1 MNYIVAD
8 LQTGGHEAICTAIA
22 QAVQTDVRTVVIPRG
37 QWYLEKPV
45 ALPDCITV
53 ILLGAE
59 IHAEGRAFT
68 NANADLPY
76 ALATEQKEI
85 HLLGLD
91 GARIESEADAQIA
104 FYNIQNF
111 SISGIEFQ
119 KGNGLLLRHARKGK
133 VSRLEF
139 TDCLHGVRMEE
150 GCREL
155 IVEDIR
161 AKTREESVCWI
172 GGETTV
178 WGRSNEMCQSIVS
191 RIFAQTQGAPAVAI
205 RQGDV
210 PADNIMIRDITDG
223 TSGDGYSVLLG
234 DGQAMVRD
242 VTVRNL
248 QSCRVGRIEKSC
260 DGVYFTANAETDP
273 EATRIL
279 TAKGGTPQS
288 PQLAPVPCTKWLF
301 ANDPAYCGETD
312 AQTLQ
317 NAVCA
322 AVKENAALIIPRMN
336 SRTGKCIWEID
347 ETIHLPSDTVV
358 ILLDAHLRMADYT
371 YCNMFTADH
380 TCNVAILGVG
390 SATVDS
396 GIPNGLKLKNAG
408 KYGFG
413 PITDNALIRIA
424 NAENVHI
431 SDIHICQSRWYGIY
445 CADSCMVNIRDIDY
459 YAPPIFPDLGGIY
472 VSGGCDHVTIENIT
486 GITGAD
492 AVLLEATGTAGNI
505 EQVTVS
511 AMLANVSRCCMVR
524 MFCHDG
530 NQIHGVTVAG
540 VIDSSV
546 PEQKK
551 QPRAMVCIG
560 QPEGWQTTPVKAGE
574 LHTVVVQDV
583 CGRGAATVELGGKSA
598 DVRIEN
604 IHSFNNTVCGLLSS
618 PEPEVTEYIL
628 NDTQKMLSDAFR
640 KEWTELTDCR
650 VDGMFFRC
658 NQASPYMRGTATSI
672 ITDKKKFVGTVANLS
687 GLQTESM
694 RLTNVFAEQ
703 VGTGIVVT
711 GQAKVR
717 VENLQI
723 AVCGREMAMCGSDS
737 ILTVNGET
745 CKITQSVA
753 L

>member
-8 LQTGGHEAICTAIA
+8 LQTGGYEAIYAALT
-22 QAVQTDVRTVVIPRG
+22 QAVASDIRTVVIPQG

-45 ALPDCITV
+45 ALPDSVTV

-59 IHAEGRAFT
+59 IYAKGCAFT
-68 NANADLPY
+68 NRKADLPY
-76 ALATEQKEI
+76 ALATEQKQI
-85 HLLGLD
+85 HLLGLE
-91 GARIESEADAQIA
+91 GACIESDADAQIA
-104 FYNIQNF
+104 FCNVQNF
-111 SISGIEFQ
+111 SISGIEFR
-119 KGNGLLLRHARKGK
+119 GGSGLLLRHARKGK
-133 VSRLEF
+133 LSRLKF
-139 TDCLHGVRMEE
+139 ADCLHGVRMEE

-155 IVEDIR
+155 IIEDIH
-161 AKTREESVCWI
+161 AQTREDSLCWI

-178 WGRSNEMCQSIVS
+178 WGRSNEICQSIVS
-191 RIFAQTQGAPAVAI
+191 RVYAQTQGAPAVAI

-210 PADNIMIRDITDG
+210 PADNIIIRDITDA
-223 TSGDGYSVLLG
+223 TPGDGCSILLG
-234 DGQAMVRD
+234 DGQAMLRD
-242 VTVRNL
+242 VTVRNVKTQRL
-248 QSCRVGRIEKSC
+248 AKVDGSC
-260 DGVYFTANAETDP
+260 DGVYITEAADISP

-279 TAKGGTPQS
+279 IAKGETPQS
-288 PQLAPVPCTKWLF
+288 PQLAPVSCTKWVF
-301 ANDPAYCGETD
+301 ANDPAYRGETD

-347 ETIHLPSDTVV
+347 ETIHLPFDTVV

-380 TCNVAILGVG
+380 ACNVAILGVG
-390 SATVDS
+390 CATVDS

-445 CADSCMVNIRDIDY
+445 CADSCLVNIRDVDF
-459 YAPPIFPDLGGIY
+459 YAPPIFPDLGGIC
-472 VSGGCDHVTIENIT
+472 VAGGCRDIGIENIT

-492 AVLLEATGTAGNI
+492 AVLLEATGNAGDI
-505 EQVTVS
+505 RCVSVS

-524 MFCHDG
+524 LFCHDG
-530 NQIHGVTVAG
+530 NQIHNVAVEG
-540 VIDSSV
+540 IIDSSV

-560 QPEGWQTTPVKAGE
+560 QPEGWVEIPVKTGE
-574 LHTVVVQDV
+574 LTDVVVRDV

-598 DVRIEN
+598 DVHIEN
-604 IHSFNNTVCGLLSS
+604 IHSFNNTVCGLLAS
-618 PEPEVTEYIL
+618 PVPEVTEFIL
-628 NDTQKMLSDAFR
+628 KDTQETLSAAFR
-640 KEWTELTDCR
+640 KELTELTNCR
-650 VDGMFFRC
+650 MNGMFFRC

-672 ITDKKKFVGTVANLS
+672 ITDLKKFVGTVADLS
-687 GLQTESM
+687 GLRAEKVTLS
-694 RLTNVFAEQ
+694 NVLAEQ
-703 VGTGIVVT
+703 VGNGIVVT
-711 GQAKVR
+711 GQANVT

-723 AVCGREMAMCGSDS
+723 SVCGREIAKCGRGCV
-737 ILTVNGET
+737 LTVDEEI
-745 CKITQSVA
+745 CEITEDVVI
-753 L
+753 

>member
-8 LQTGGHEAICTAIA
+8 LRTGGSEAICTAIM
-22 QAVQTDVRTVVIPRG
+22 QAVQADIRTVVIPRG
-37 QWYLEKPV
+37 YWYLEKPV
-45 ALPDCITV
+45 ALPDCVTV

-59 IHAEGRAFT
+59 LHAVGKAFI

-85 HLLGLD
+85 HLLGLE
-91 GARIESEADAQIA
+91 GARVESETDVQIA
-104 FYNIQNF
+104 FSNIQYF
-111 SISGIEFQ
+111 SISGIAFQ

-133 VSRLEF
+133 VSRLKF
-139 TDCLHGVRMEE
+139 ADCLHGIRMEE

-155 IVEDIR
+155 IVEDIHAR
-161 AKTREESVCWI
+161 TREESLCWV

-178 WGRSNEMCQSIVS
+178 WGRSNEMCQSMVS
-191 RIFAQTQGAPAVAI
+191 RVFTQTQGAPAVAV
-205 RQGDV
+205 RQGNV
-210 PADNIMIRDITDG
+210 PTDNIVIRDINDATTG
-223 TSGDGYSVLLG
+223 TGYSIVLG
-234 DGQAMVRD
+234 EGQAMVRD
-242 VTVRNL
+242 ITVRNL
-248 QSCRVGRIEKSC
+248 QSSRMGRIDKSC
-260 DGVYFTANAETDP
+260 DGVYFTGNAETDP

-279 TAKGGTPQS
+279 TVKGDTPRS
-288 PQLAPVPCTKWLF
+288 PQLAPVSCAKWLF
-301 ANDPAYCGETD
+301 ANDPAYRGETD
-312 AQTLQ
+312 AKTLQ

-336 SRTGKCIWEID
+336 SRSDKCLWEID
-347 ETIHLPSDTVV
+347 ETIHLPSNAVV

-371 YCNMFTADH
+371 YCNMFAMEQAR
-380 TCNVAILGVG
+380 NVAILGVG
-390 SATVDS
+390 SATIDS

-413 PITDNALIRIA
+413 PITDNAMIRISHS
-424 NAENVHI
+424 ENVNI

-472 VSGGCDHVTIENIT
+472 VAGGCDHVTIENIT

-492 AVLLEATGTAGNI
+492 AVLLEATGSAGNI
-505 EQVTVS
+505 KQVTAS

-524 MFCHDG
+524 VFCHDG
-530 NQIHGVTVAG
+530 NQIHGVTVEG
-540 VIDSSV
+540 VIDSSI

-560 QPEGWQTTPVKAGE
+560 QPEGWQKTPVKTGE
-574 LHTVVVQDV
+574 LDAVVVRDI

-598 DVRIEN
+598 AVRIEN
-604 IHSFNNTVCGLLSS
+604 VHSFNNTVCGLLSS
-618 PEPEVTEYIL
+618 PEPETTEFIL
-628 NDTQKMLSDAFR
+628 KDTQEKLSDAFR
-640 KEWTELTDCR
+640 KELTELTDCR

-672 ITDKKKFVGTVANLS
+672 ITDKKKFVGTVANLTGIRAEKLVIS
-687 GLQTESM
+687 
-694 RLTNVFAEQ
+694 NVFAEQ
-703 VGTGIVVT
+703 VGEGIVVT
-711 GQAKVR
+711 GQAKVD
-717 VENLQI
+717 VGGLQI
-723 AVCGREMAMCGSDS
+723 AVCGREVAKCGTDCV
-737 ILTVNGET
+737 LTINNQACE
-745 CKITQSVA
+745 ITESVV